1 MPGVDIRPFHAM
13 RFDGSRVELDDVVA
27 PPYDVIDDERRSRL
41 MQRSPYNVAGLILPE
56 PGSELRAAERFASWV
71 DEGIIVRE
79 RQPCMYWLQQHATG
93 PDGVRRERAGMI
105 AALRLQPYS
114 AEGVRRHE
122 LTMTEPVRGRTDLLR
137 TMHANLSPIFMGYA
151 DPERMI
157 SRVFEPLVAD
167 LPPLWEATDDEGT
180 THRLWRVCESGA
192 WASAIRTFRGLPITI
207 IDGHHRYEAALAY
220 QAERRAA
227 DGDPSDNRRY
237 DFAPVYLANRHD
249 PGLGSF
255 ATHRVVTGVEVA
267 LWNALPELL
276 GERWDLRPVATIEEL
291 ERLVVGTDR
300 SSRTFGLVRGGTA
313 PLLHATLRDPAE
325 LARAAPTMHPV
336 LQRLD
341 VNAVGV
347 LVLRDVLGFDAASVA
362 TTRRIAYRNRA
373 TDAAALVAAQPAE
386 TAIALLVPAP
396 TVSDVE
402 AAAEAEQTMPP
413 KSTFFYPK
421 ILDGMVFH
429 SLDD

>member
-13 RFDGSRVELDDVVA
+13 RFDGSRVELADVVA

-56 PGSELRAAERFASWV
+56 PGAELRAAERFRSWV
-71 DEGIIVRE
+71 AEGIVVRE
-79 RQPCMYWLQQHATG
+79 RQPCMYWLEQHATG
-93 PDGVRRERAGMI
+93 PDGVRRERAGLI

-122 LTMTEPVRGRTDLLR
+122 LTMIEPVRGRTDLLR
-137 TMHANLSPIFMGYA
+137 TMHANLSPILMGYA
-151 DPERMI
+151 DPELTI
-157 SRVFEPLVAD
+157 SRVFAPLVAD
-167 LPPLWEATDDEGT
+167 LPPLWETTDDEGT
-180 THRLWRVCESGA
+180 THRLWRVCESSA
-192 WASAIRTFRGLPITI
+192 WASAIRTFRELPITI

-227 DGDPSDNRRY
+227 DGDPADNRRY

-249 PGLGSF
+249 PGLGVF
-255 ATHRVVTGVEVA
+255 ATHRVVTGIEPA
-267 LWNALPELL
+267 LWRSLPERLA
-276 GERWDLRPVATIEEL
+276 ERWELRPVETVDEL

-300 SSRTFGLVRGGTA
+300 SARTFGLVRGGGT
-313 PLLHATLRDPAE
+313 PHLHATLRDPHE
-325 LARAAPTMHPV
+325 LARAAPAMHPV

-347 LVLRDVLGFDAASVA
+347 LVLRDLLGFDAASVA
-362 TTRRIAYRNRA
+362 ATRRITYRNRA
-373 TDAAALVAAQPAE
+373 DDAAELVASQPAE

-402 AAAEAEQTMPP
+402 AAAAAEQTMPP

>member
-41 MQRSPYNVAGLILPE
+41 MQRSPHTVAGLIRPE
-56 PGSELRAAERFASWV
+56 PGAERRAAERFSSWV
-71 DEGIIVRE
+71 AEGIVVRE
-79 RQPCMYWLQQHATG
+79 RRPCMYWLEQHATG
-93 PDGVRRERAGMI
+93 PDGVRRERSGLI
-105 AALRLQPYS
+105 AALRLRPYS
-114 AEGVRRHE
+114 ADGVRRHE

-151 DPERMI
+151 DPERTI
-157 SRVFEPLVAD
+157 SRVFAPLVAD

-180 THRLWRVCESGA
+180 THRLWRICESDA
-192 WASAIRTFRGLPITI
+192 WASAIRRFRETPITI

-227 DGDPSDNRRY
+227 DGDPADNRRY

-249 PGLGSF
+249 PGLGVF
-255 ATHRVVTGVEVA
+255 ATHRVVTGLDPA
-267 LWNALPELL
+267 LWRALPARLA
-276 GERWDLRPVATIEEL
+276 ERWVLRPVGTLEEL
-291 ERLVVGTDR
+291 EQLVVGTDR
-300 SSRTFGLVRGGTA
+300 SARTFGLVRGGDA
-313 PLLHATLRDPAE
+313 PLLYATLRDPGE
-325 LARAAPTMHPV
+325 LARAAPSMHAV

-373 TDAAALVAAQPAE
+373 GDAAALVASQPPE

-402 AAAEAEQTMPP
+402 AAAVAEQTMPP
-413 KSTFFYPK
+413 KSTYFYPK